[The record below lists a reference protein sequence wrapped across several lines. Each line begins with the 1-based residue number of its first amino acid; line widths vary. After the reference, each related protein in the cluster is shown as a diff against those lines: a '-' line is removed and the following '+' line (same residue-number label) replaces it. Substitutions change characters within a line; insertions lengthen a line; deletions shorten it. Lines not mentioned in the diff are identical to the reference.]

1 MINHETYY
9 VCIAITLLFQLITLV
24 KLIHSR
30 KYMEG
35 IKITVIFMLANI
47 ALMISLVAVN
57 KVMQGSLL
65 WILVFA
71 ITTFIF

>member
-1 MINHETYY
+1 MSWKWSVINHETYY
-9 VCIAITLLFQLITLV
+9 VCIAITLLIQLITLV

-47 ALMISLVAVN
+47 ALTINFIAAK
-57 KVMQGSLL
+57 KV
-65 WILVFA
+65 
-71 ITTFIF
+71 